1 MNIYP
6 ENFEQKLNFDVI
18 RDHIVA
24 KCLSPLGE
32 ELVFAMSFSSD
43 YETVITNLIQTQEF
57 VEIIHSKA
65 DFPTTYFLD
74 MRRTLLDVER
84 DLSTWLS
91 AEEVGDLV
99 DSLGTIKSIV
109 DFFILSTTGAV
120 YPELKKLAERV
131 AVFPVIIEEGSR
143 LLDKSGQIRDNASR
157 ELASIRKRKIEAE
170 KDVARS
176 MQATLRSAQSQ
187 GLVAK
192 DVPIDMRGGH
202 FLIPVTASNKRKIK
216 GVVRDSSGSGKTF
229 FIEPEAVV
237 EASYRLREL
246 ENDERREIARL
257 LMVFTNLV
265 REELTALLQAYTFM
279 GTIDFIRA
287 KALFA
292 IRIDGTM
299 PLMKNRPHV
308 YWHQAIHPLLDM
320 MLRQENKRAEPLG
333 IYLTEEYRILII
345 SGVNA
350 GGKSLCLKTTALLQY
365 MLQCGIL
372 APVGEDAEGGIFD
385 RLFLDIGDG
394 QSLEN
399 SLSTYTSH
407 LTHMRNILSYHDD
420 RSLILIDEFG
430 GGTEPQIGGAVA
442 ETLLQ
447 RFNSKRSFGLITT
460 HFQNLKHFA
469 YQTEGV
475 RNAAMLYDVVGM
487 RPLYRLSIGTAGSS
501 YAFEV
506 ARRIGLPEDVIN
518 EASGKVVCQGSDL
531 AEYEIN
537 RIEEKNITLRVHQ
550 KIEEAV
556 SEVCLMTKS
565 TSKKEEDAL
574 LNVGYSV
581 RLKGEQLVGTLLE
594 IRGELATVAF
604 GNLQSN
610 IKLSRLEVVNSVKGK

>member
-6 ENFEQKLNFDVI
+6 ENFEEKLNFNAI
-18 RDHIVA
+18 REHIVA

-43 YETVITNLIQTQEF
+43 YETVTTYLAQTHEF
-57 VEIIHSKA
+57 VQIIQSKM
-65 DFPTTYFLD
+65 DFPTAYFLD
-74 MRRTLLDVER
+74 MRHILIGVER
-84 DLSTWLS
+84 DLSVWLS

-99 DSLGTIKSIV
+99 NSLETITSIV
-109 DFFILSTTGAV
+109 DFFVLSTTEAV
-120 YPELKKLAERV
+120 YPELKKLADKV
-131 AVFPVIIEEGSR
+131 AVFPTILEEGGK
-143 LLDKSGQIRDNASR
+143 LLDKTGQIRDNASR
-157 ELASIRKRKIEAE
+157 DLATIRKRKIEAE
-170 KDVARS
+170 KDVVRS
-176 MQATLRSAQSQ
+176 IQTALRSAQSQ

-202 FLIPVTASNKRKIK
+202 FLIPVNASNKRKIK

-229 FIEPEAVV
+229 FIEPETVV
-237 EASYRLREL
+237 EASRRLHEL

-257 LMVFTNLV
+257 LTVFTNLV
-265 REELTALLQAYTFM
+265 RGELMALMHAYGFM
-279 GTIDFIRA
+279 GAIDFIRA

-292 IRIDGTM
+292 IRINGVM
-299 PLMKNRPHV
+299 PSMKNRPHI

-333 IYLTEEYRILII
+333 IYLTEEHRILII

-372 APVGEDAEGGIFD
+372 VPVGKNAEGGIFE

-394 QSLEN
+394 QSLES

-430 GGTEPQIGGAVA
+430 GGTEPQVGGAIA
-442 ETLLQ
+442 ETLLE

-460 HFQNLKHFA
+460 HFQNLKRYA

-475 RNAAMLYDVVGM
+475 RNAAMLYDLVGM
-487 RPLYRLSIGTAGSS
+487 RPLYKLAIGTAGSAF
-501 YAFEV
+501 AFEV
-506 ARRIGLPEDVIN
+506 ARRIGLPEDVLL
-518 EASGKVVCQGSDL
+518 EASHKVVDVDLVLTDPLEGVVTEVVQDTVETVGVQIAEEIFTDIIIVDNALKNNTIRSLKKGDKVRVKGQQIVGILMEIQGSL
-531 AEYEIN
+531 G
-537 RIEEKNITLRVHQ
+537 K
-550 KIEEAV
+550 
-556 SEVCLMTKS
+556 
-565 TSKKEEDAL
+565 
-574 LNVGYSV
+574 
-581 RLKGEQLVGTLLE
+581 
-594 IRGELATVAF
+594 VAF
-604 GNLQSN
+604 GELQSN
-610 IKLSRLEVVNSVKGK
+610 IKMIRLELASD